1 MKKFMI
7 ITLMVLL
14 FFLQSESKECHYSV
28 YNYKENSIVIKF
40 DCDTVLPFHVS
51 IFTQSGECVDG
62 FFYKPDIG
70 EKVFSII
77 FSEPGAEVFTIEID
91 YLGKKSSFLFKK
103 KN

>member
-1 MKKFMI
+1 MI
-7 ITLMVLL
+7 ITLMVL
-14 FFLQSESKECHYSV
+14 FSFLQSESKDCHYSV

-40 DCDTVLPFHVS
+40 DCDTVLLFHVS
-51 IFTQSGECVDG
+51 IFTQSGEYVDG

-77 FSEPGAEVFTIEID
+77 FSEPGVEVFTIEID